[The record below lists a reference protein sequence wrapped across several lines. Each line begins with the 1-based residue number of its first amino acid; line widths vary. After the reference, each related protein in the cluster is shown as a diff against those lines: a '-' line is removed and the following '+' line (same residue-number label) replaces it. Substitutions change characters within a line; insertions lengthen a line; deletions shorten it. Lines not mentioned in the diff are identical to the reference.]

1 MSLEGR
7 VNLIFEEVDANTTR
21 VTANTRYVVTRTQVI
36 RNAAGGFPETAT
48 DSISFNTGGSAPFP
62 ANQRGEFAE
71 CAARG
76 VLEQEVLSVVQ

>member
-7 VNLIFEEVDANTTR
+7 VNLIFEEVDTSTTR
-21 VTANTRYVVTRTQVI
+21 VTATTRYVVTRMQVV
-36 RNAAGGFPETAT
+36 RPAAGGFPQTST
-48 DSISFNTGGSAPFP
+48 DSISFNSGGSAPFP

-76 VLEQEVLSVVQ
+76 VLEQEVLSAVQ